1 MDVFDRRT
9 NSAGRPVYELEARL
23 ASDLRGPKE
32 WVQAVHV
39 RSLTSTTT
47 TTTAPSTRRQLAR
60 PRPWT
65 SRTRP
70 RQDVRPACR
79 TGVTWAKRR
88 AAAADSDSALS
99 TPRLRALHRTS
110 SWTTTLRRCSRCCLG
125 RRPPLRARA
134 GAAYWVA
141 VCSCIRCAASAAV
154 RRVVAKKGNRRR
166 RCGPV
171 LTIRTTACQR
181 PAAAS
186 TLAARS

>member
-1 MDVFDRRT
+1 MKSDSRPIWVARR
-9 NSAGRPVYELEARL
+9 SGCKLCMSVLWRRLLQRL
-23 ASDLRGPKE
+23 APGAS
-32 WVQAVHV
+32 
-39 RSLTSTTT
+39 S
-47 TTTAPSTRRQLAR
+47 

-99 TPRLRALHRTS
+99 TPRLRVLHRTA
-110 SWTTTLRRCSRCCLG
+110 TLRRCSRCCLG
-125 RRPPLRARA
+125 RRTPLSARA
-134 GAAYWVA
+134 GAAYWGA

-166 RCGPV
+166 IRRAV
-171 LTIRTTACQR
+171 LTIQSPACQR
-181 PAAAS
+181 PATAS
-186 TLAARS
+186 TLAAPA